1 MLPEKAKAD
10 ALYIAWDLAHKA
22 EQESGAKMRAETAM
36 LWKSWMKASKE
47 VEEALWRQKV
57 LAGPDITPEGL
68 KVLEEEAKSAEER
81 FDLAMS
87 ADHAARAAMYESQ
100 KIFKEAKKFD
110 AARKKLAA
118 QEKPE

>member
-36 LWKSWMKASKE
+36 LWTAWMKASKE

-57 LAGPDITPEGL
+57 EAGPDLAPGEL
-68 KVLEEEAKSAEER
+68 EALEEEAKSAEER